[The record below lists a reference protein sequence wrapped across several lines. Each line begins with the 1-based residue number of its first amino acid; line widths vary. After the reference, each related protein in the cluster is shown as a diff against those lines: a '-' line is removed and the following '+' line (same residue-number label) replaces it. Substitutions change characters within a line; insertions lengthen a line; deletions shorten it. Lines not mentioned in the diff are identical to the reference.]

1 MSLVVYVDADT
12 GGSGRDVFFFCAGRD
27 VDGIDR
33 IIVYAVD
40 IQVARI
46 FIVAELRVYFYPR
59 RTLEI
64 IVLYFPKHK

>member
-1 MSLVVYVDADT
+1 MSLVVYVDADI
-12 GGSGRDVFFFCAGRD
+12 GGSGRD

-33 IIVYAVD
+33 MIVYAVE

-46 FIVAELRVYFYPR
+46 FIIAELRVYFCPR

-64 IVLYFPKHK
+64 IVLHFPKHK